1 VGRNAARRRSG
12 ILDFLVLLYQDKRTY
27 SQATAGLLIIKY
39 KNIQSVMQT
48 IQPLLENAAKAKR
61 SISKTTDQDKK
72 LLLEKL
78 AHQIQIAAPEIIREN
93 QKDLDRM
100 DDADPKKDRLLLNEN
115 RIHNL
120 AQSVLAVSSLT
131 DPTNQLLSEKTL
143 PNGLFIQK
151 KTVPLGVVGIIY
163 ESRPNVTI
171 DVAAL
176 CIRSGNVCVLRGG
189 TDASFTNVFLAKLIR
204 DVLEDFDLDKNI
216 VQMLPTDRKFILEM
230 LSAVKYIDVIIPRGS
245 QQLIEYVRNNAKVP
259 VIETGAGVCHTYVE
273 KTADLEKAAAIVV
286 NAKVSRPSVC
296 NALDTI
302 LVDEAVAEK
311 LLLKTVSQFQEF
323 QVEIFAD
330 ERAFSILKNS
340 NYPYLQQAKPEDFG
354 REFLDFKC
362 SVKVVSGYKEAL
374 EHIEKYSSKHSEAII
389 SQDPNL
395 CENFLNEV
403 DAAAVYAN
411 ASTRFTDGGEF
422 GLGAEIG
429 ISTQKLHARG
439 PFALEKLVTEKW
451 MVRGDG
457 QVR

>member
-1 VGRNAARRRSG
+1 
-12 ILDFLVLLYQDKRTY
+12 
-27 SQATAGLLIIKY
+27 
-39 KNIQSVMQT
+39 MET
-48 IQPLLENAAKAKR
+48 IQPLLQNAAKAEY
-61 SISKTTDQDKK
+61 SISRLSNPEKK

-78 AHQIQIAAPEIIREN
+78 AHQIKRNTAAIILEN

-100 DDADPKKDRLLLNEN
+100 DDSDPKKDRLLLNEN
-115 RIHNL
+115 RIDNL
-120 AQSVLAVSSLT
+120 AQSVLTVSSLT
-131 DPTNQLLSEKTL
+131 DPANHILSEKTL

-189 TDASFTNVFLAKLIR
+189 IDASFTNVFLSELIR
-204 DVLEDFDLDKNI
+204 AVLEDFGLDKNI
-216 VQMLPTDRKFILEM
+216 VQLLPTDRKFIREM
-230 LSAVKYIDVIIPRGS
+230 LTAVKYIDVIIPRGS
-245 QQLIEYVRNNAKVP
+245 QQLIDFVRDNAKVP

-273 KTADLEKAAAIVV
+273 KTANLEKAAAIVV

-311 LLLKTVSQFQEF
+311 LLLKTASQFQDF

-330 ERAFSILKNS
+330 ERAFAILKNN

-362 SVKVVSGYKEAL
+362 SVKVVSGYEEAL
-374 EHIEKYSSKHSEAII
+374 EHIEQYSSKHSEAII
-389 SQDPNL
+389 SQNQNL

-403 DAAAVYAN
+403 DAAAVYVN

-451 MVRGDG
+451 IVRGAG